1 MLIQILTL
9 FPEMFAGPF
18 SSSIIKRAVEK
29 GLVRI
34 EIINFRD
41 YAFDRHRT
49 VDDTPYGGGPGMV
62 LKPEPLYLAVEDL
75 TGQRRDSN
83 DQGTEEACIILTT
96 PQGEVFRQET
106 AVDLSRKKQL
116 VFICG
121 HYEGF
126 DERIR
131 ALAHKEYS
139 IGDFVLTGGELPTMV
154 MVDAIVR
161 LLPGVL
167 GAAEAVENDSFAH
180 GLLDYPQYTKPPVY
194 RGMAVPEVLLS
205 GHHARIKAWRR
216 EQSLLR
222 TAQRRPDLLR
232 KAELSSE
239 DLAFLRKHGIHY
251 PEMDEK
257 IK

>member
-1 MLIQILTL
+1 
-9 FPEMFAGPF
+9 MFAGPF

-29 GLVRI
+29 GLVRL

-75 TGQRRDSN
+75 AVKQRSSN
-83 DQGTEEACIILTT
+83 DQGEEEAYILLTT

-106 AVDLSRKKQL
+106 AVELSKKKHL

-131 ALAHKEYS
+131 ALAHREFS

-154 MVDAIVR
+154 MIDSIVR
-161 LLPGVL
+161 LIPEVL
-167 GAAEAVENDSFAH
+167 GAEDAADNDSFAH
-180 GLLDYPQYTKPPVY
+180 GLLDYPQYTKPAVY
-194 RGMAVPEVLLS
+194 RGMSVPEVLLS
-205 GHHARIKAWRR
+205 GHHARINAWRR
-216 EQSLLR
+216 KQSLLR

-232 KAELSSE
+232 NVELSPE
-239 DLAFLRKHGIHY
+239 DLEFLRKNGIHY
-251 PEMDEK
+251 PEIGK
-257 IK
+257 KSQ

>member
-1 MLIQILTL
+1 MIQILTL
-9 FPEMFAGPF
+9 FPQMFAGPF

-29 GLVRI
+29 GLVRL

-75 TGQRRDSN
+75 AVKQRSSN
-83 DQGTEEACIILTT
+83 DQGEEEAYILLTT

-106 AVDLSRKKQL
+106 AVELSKKKHL

-131 ALAHKEYS
+131 ALAHREFS

-154 MVDAIVR
+154 MIDSIVR
-161 LLPGVL
+161 LIPEVL
-167 GAAEAVENDSFAH
+167 GAEDAADNDSFAH

-194 RGMAVPEVLLS
+194 RGMSVPEVLLS
-205 GHHARIKAWRR
+205 GHHARINAWRR
-216 EQSLLR
+216 KQSLLR

-232 KAELSSE
+232 NVELSPE
-239 DLAFLRKHGIHY
+239 DLEFLRKNGIHY
-251 PEMDEK
+251 PEIGK
-257 IK
+257 KSQ

>member
-1 MLIQILTL
+1 MIQILTL
-9 FPEMFAGPF
+9 FPQMFAGPF

-29 GLVRI
+29 GLVRL

-75 TGQRRDSN
+75 AVKQRSSN
-83 DQGTEEACIILTT
+83 DQGEEEAYILLTT

-106 AVDLSRKKQL
+106 AVELSKKKHL

-131 ALAHKEYS
+131 ALAHREFS

-154 MVDAIVR
+154 MIDSIVR
-161 LLPGVL
+161 LIPEVL
-167 GAAEAVENDSFAH
+167 GAEDAADNDSFAH

-194 RGMAVPEVLLS
+194 RGMSVPEVLLS
-205 GHHARIKAWRR
+205 GHHARINAWRR
-216 EQSLLR
+216 KQSLLR

-232 KAELSSE
+232 NVELSSE
-239 DLAFLRKHGIHY
+239 DLEFLRKNGIHY
-251 PEMDEK
+251 PEIGK
-257 IK
+257 KSQ

>member
-1 MLIQILTL
+1 
-9 FPEMFAGPF
+9 MFAGPF

-29 GLVRI
+29 GLVRL
-34 EIINFRD
+34 ETINFRD
-41 YAFDRHRT
+41 YAFDRHRS

-75 TGQRRDSN
+75 AVKQRNSN
-83 DQGTEEACIILTT
+83 DQGEEAYILLTT

-106 AVDLSRKKQL
+106 AVELSKKKHL

-131 ALAHKEYS
+131 ALAHREFS
-139 IGDFVLTGGELPTMV
+139 IGDFVLTGGELPAMV
-154 MVDAIVR
+154 MIDSIVR
-161 LLPGVL
+161 LIPEVL
-167 GAAEAVENDSFAH
+167 GAEDAAENDSFAQ
-180 GLLDYPQYTKPPVY
+180 GLLDYPQYTRPAVF
-194 RGMAVPEVLLS
+194 RGMPVPEVLLS
-205 GHHARIKAWRR
+205 GHHARINAWRR

-232 KAELSSE
+232 NVELSPE
-239 DLAFLRKHGIHY
+239 DLEFLRKNGIHY
-251 PEMDEK
+251 PEAGK
-257 IK
+257 KSR